1 MKMQTTDNSCH
12 IVRRVD
18 QQGTRPPV
26 LRQAGVEKCATG
38 CGSLSLPSISTET
51 RTHPKIENMKIRIAT
66 INVQTMREDIKLA
79 MVVKAAIAMKIDV
92 LAVQEARRIGCGSIT
107 LEDQSMKGWNLTW
120 SGYQVKHVHGVAF
133 LLAPHVKVVH
143 FEEHMPARLL
153 SMRIEVGGM
162 KLNVLNVY
170 APCDSTKSES
180 TKNNFYNALNKAKL
194 AIDGNPKYKKI
205 VLGDY
210 NATISSSS
218 KESGAFDGVLGINNS
233 NGDETNEN

>member
-1 MKMQTTDNSCH
+1 M
-12 IVRRVD
+12 
-18 QQGTRPPV
+18 
-26 LRQAGVEKCATG
+26 
-38 CGSLSLPSISTET
+38 
-51 RTHPKIENMKIRIAT
+51 
-66 INVQTMREDIKLA
+66 
-79 MVVKAAIAMKIDV
+79 
-92 LAVQEARRIGCGSIT
+92 
-107 LEDQSMKGWNLTW
+107 
-120 SGYQVKHVHGVAF
+120 VKHVHGVAF
-133 LLAPHVKVVH
+133 LLAPHVKIVH

-218 KESGAFDGVLGINNS
+218 KESGAFDGVLGTNNS
-233 NGDETNEN
+233 NRDETNGNGDRMPRWCLKHQMKIVNSLFRSRRILCEIWRNSSTD